1 MNLRFV
7 GFIPIIALAPACAP
21 MKPLILT
28 AEPAHARI
36 FRYSERGDSTVAGT
50 GSAPIHLNGDRPVR
64 VLVAADGFR
73 PASRTLT
80 KADAAAGTL
89 RFALST
95 WRFNVNVDPFDAVVR
110 LDGEVQARRAFTIEV
125 ERDKSR
131 TLEISKP
138 GFRKVVKRYV
148 NAEGAQPPV
157 VERFELT
164 ERAVLVTA
172 APAGATIELEGKAVG
187 ENTAEIPVPRGGCAT
202 VRVRRDG
209 FYPTER
215 RYCEGAA
222 FAELPLADHVELRD
236 RMVVLTVDPA
246 NADILVAGR
255 RVGAG
260 QFNVIV
266 RQGSCTEVKVRAAA
280 YATQTR
286 EYCNGDNAQ
295 AIPLEDLIK
304 LPEDESYKL
313 SLESDQ
319 ANVNFTVEVN
329 PRWSP
334 DDAWKVMSQIVTGQF
349 DVLEVTDKDTG
360 YLRTGWNVRRFS
372 NAVVRTRVL
381 IKLADSAPLKYTI
394 KLVSERADDGAAN
407 VKDDELFAPWNRI
420 LLQYRDVVNEA
431 QSRLR

>member
-1 MNLRFV
+1 
-7 GFIPIIALAPACAP
+7 
-21 MKPLILT
+21 LILT

-36 FRYSERGDSTVAGT
+36 FRYSDRGDSTVVGT
-50 GSAPIHLNGDRPVR
+50 GSAPIQLNGDKPVR
-64 VLVAADGFR
+64 VLVAADGYR
-73 PASRTLT
+73 PASRSLT
-80 KADAAAGTL
+80 KADAGAGTL

-95 WRFNVNVDPFDAVVR
+95 WRFLVNVEPFDAEVR
-110 LDGEVQARRAFTIEV
+110 LDGEPIPGRSFALEV

-131 TLEISKP
+131 TLEIIKP

-148 NAEGAQPPV
+148 NSAGAQPPT

-164 ERAVLVTA
+164 ERAVLLTA
-172 APAGATIELEGKAVG
+172 APAGSTIEADGKALG
-187 ENTAEIPVPRGGCAT
+187 ENSAEVAVPRAGCAT

-209 FYPTER
+209 FAPVER
-215 RYCEGAA
+215 RYCEGAGL
-222 FAELPLADHVELRD
+222 AELALRDHVVLRD
-236 RMVVLTVDPA
+236 RMVSVTADPA
-246 NADILVAGR
+246 TADIIVAGR
-255 RVGAG
+255 KVGAG

-266 RQGSCTEVKVRAAA
+266 RQGTCAEVSVKAPAF
-280 YATQTR
+280 ATQVR
-286 EYCNGDNAQ
+286 EYCNTDNAQ
-295 AIPLEDLIK
+295 NIPFEDMIK
-304 LPEDESYKL
+304 LPEDESFKL

-329 PRWSP
+329 PRWNP
-334 DDAWKVMSQIVTGQF
+334 DDAWKVLGQIVTGQF

-360 YLRTGWNVRRFS
+360 YLRTGWNVRRFA

-381 IKLADSAPLKYTI
+381 IKLADAAPLKYTI
-394 KLVSERADDGAAN
+394 KLVSERAESGTAN